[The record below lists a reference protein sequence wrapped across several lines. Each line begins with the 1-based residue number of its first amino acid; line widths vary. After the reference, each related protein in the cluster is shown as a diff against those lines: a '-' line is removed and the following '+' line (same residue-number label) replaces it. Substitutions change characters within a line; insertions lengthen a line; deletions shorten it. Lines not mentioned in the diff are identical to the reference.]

1 MNASVNPHVVECVE
15 CGLRVLKGDEDSAE
29 EIRENHN
36 EGTDCPADP
45 DVFPRGGT

>member
-1 MNASVNPHVVECVE
+1 MTADVNPHVVECEE
-15 CGLRVLKGDEDSAE
+15 CGLRVIKGSESSAE

-36 EGTDCPADP
+36 EGDCPADP